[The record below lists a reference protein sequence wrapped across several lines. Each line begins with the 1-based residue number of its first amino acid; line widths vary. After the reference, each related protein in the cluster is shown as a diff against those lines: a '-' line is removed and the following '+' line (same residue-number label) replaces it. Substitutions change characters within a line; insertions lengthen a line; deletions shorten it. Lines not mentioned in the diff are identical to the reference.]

1 MLLAA
6 CAVGFSSCSDDEG
19 GTKVMPQLDP
29 NNTDITMTA
38 TGGTKAITVKNAVE
52 LNITSINDKT
62 GNKGSVSNEYSIEN
76 GKLKD
81 SKNVTEAGWFTAE
94 VVKVDGVYKKIVFS
108 VIPNTS
114 TEASRDKYIHV
125 TCGGN
130 LYGLSIHL
138 MQEKAAKPSDSSDKK

>member
-1 MLLAA
+1 
-6 CAVGFSSCSDDEG
+6 
-19 GTKVMPQLDP
+19 
-29 NNTDITMTA
+29 MTA

-62 GNKGSVSNEYSIEN
+62 GNKGTVSNEYSIGN

-94 VVKVDGVYKKIVFS
+94 VVKVDGVYKKIVFT

>member
-38 TGGTKAITVKNAVE
+38 TGGTKALTVKNAVE

-62 GNKGSVSNEYSIEN
+62 GNKGTVSNEYSIEN
-76 GKLKD
+76 GKL
-81 SKNVTEAGWFTAE
+81 
-94 VVKVDGVYKKIVFS
+94 
-108 VIPNTS
+108 
-114 TEASRDKYIHV
+114 
-125 TCGGN
+125 
-130 LYGLSIHL
+130 
-138 MQEKAAKPSDSSDKK
+138 